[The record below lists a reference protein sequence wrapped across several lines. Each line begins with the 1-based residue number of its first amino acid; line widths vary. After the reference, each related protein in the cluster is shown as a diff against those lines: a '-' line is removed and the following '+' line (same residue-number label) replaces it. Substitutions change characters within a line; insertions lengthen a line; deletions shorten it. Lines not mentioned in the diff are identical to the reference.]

1 MRDKSG
7 GELGMTFII
16 ENKMAR
22 PLASKQVNVKQ
33 PWIERGVGGD
43 LHTMSSNGQTP
54 ISLIRPKRPFYGFN
68 QQYYKLAFVYGLFSR
83 VTVCFLE
90 E

>member
-1 MRDKSG
+1 MDR
-7 GELGMTFII
+7 E
-16 ENKMAR
+16 
-22 PLASKQVNVKQ
+22 
-33 PWIERGVGGD
+33 GVGGD

-54 ISLIRPKRPFYGFN
+54 ISLIGPKRPFYGFN